1 MSAGLSNTKKT
12 YPWQDWINY
21 MYRQSDHLE
30 IEKLHVISTNQSD
43 QISKIIFIIN
53 LYSSCAS
60 SQK

>member
-1 MSAGLSNTKKT
+1 
-12 YPWQDWINY
+12 

-43 QISKIIFIIN
+43 QIFKNIFIIN
-53 LYSSCAS
+53 LYASCAS